1 MEAKLQE
8 LMDAIVHTKGAKGGH
23 LRADIST
30 EEGGQDVLSQKCIQ
44 SYLIKS

>member
-8 LMDAIVHTKGAKGGH
+8 LMDVIVHTKGAKGGH

-30 EEGGQDVLSQKCIQ
+30 EEGGQGWTGKFVPGGSKEA
-44 SYLIKS
+44 